1 MTEGN
6 NFGLIVGAKTQTAR
20 QAADGEEV
28 ESSCTCEK
36 LDLFGWTPLVE
47 CVGPALR
54 LCLHH
59 RIVIVPITDH
69 HDNTQGIGELVM
81 HVRAAL
87 LAARYLAARQL
98 GDVIPLLFACT
109 HVEHAVGGTHSSL
122 REGHCF
128 HPDVGNAFQP
138 FPAGR
143 MIPGNKSAT
152 ATLRRDGGGVLS
164 LDRALHRAEIVGA
177 TRIWIRDEARGGQ
190 VSLLL
195 LLRLLLRLL
204 LLLLLLLQ

>member
-1 MTEGN
+1 MRRPSPAPLPASSHRHSTYH
-6 NFGLIVGAKTQTAR
+6 IPSRQQAR
-20 QAADGEEV
+20 YFRASDA
-28 ESSCTCEK
+28 
-36 LDLFGWTPLVE
+36 W
-47 CVGPALR
+47 
-54 LCLHH
+54 
-59 RIVIVPITDH
+59 
-69 HDNTQGIGELVM
+69 
-81 HVRAAL
+81 AAL

-109 HVEHAVGGTHSSL
+109 HVEHAVGGTHRSL

-152 ATLRRDGGGVLS
+152 AMPRRDGGGVLS
-164 LDRALHRAEIVGA
+164 LDRALHRAEIAGA
-177 TRIWIRDEARGGQ
+177 TRIWIRDEARGRQ

-195 LLRLLLRLL
+195 LLQYCSWTSGRLSLIRVTCCVLVSGLWFWLGDFLFGLPAPLMSAMLLRGRKMNKD
-204 LLLLLLLQ
+204 